1 MAVRT
6 TDELVRGIIETEVS
20 ISDLTPFIQSASMLV
35 DKFCEGVG
43 YQEQELEMIER
54 WLSAHFYA
62 IRDPRRSAESAG
74 SVAESYQYRL
84 GLHLQVTT
92 YGQMAMILDYNGGL
106 AALNASIEDGKTGPP
121 DIAWLGK

>member
-43 YQEQELEMIER
+43 YQEQELEMI
-54 WLSAHFYA
+54 
-62 IRDPRRSAESAG
+62 
-74 SVAESYQYRL
+74 
-84 GLHLQVTT
+84 
-92 YGQMAMILDYNGGL
+92 
-106 AALNASIEDGKTGPP
+106 
-121 DIAWLGK
+121 